1 MKSQQFNKLFLPK
14 TEKNAEKMFI
24 LEKKKQHQQQPVDQ
38 FRQSFLTEKAP
49 NRGPYQDTTNTISRR
64 DGRNESQTAKFNFLQ
79 YIVCSFAK

>member
-38 FRQSFLTEKAP
+38 FHTKFS
-49 NRGPYQDTTNTISRR
+49 NRESTKPRSISR
-64 DGRNESQTAKFNFLQ
+64 
-79 YIVCSFAK
+79 YY